1 MAEQRA
7 AIDDARDDTAT
18 TASEATPLLQSDA
31 GSRRVSLA
39 SSSST
44 AILRDTDGSE
54 HNESRQQQQQQ
65 QQQQKRAATDD
76 DGEANYK
83 VSRGR
88 GLAIMI
94 SVYILIFLQSCNMSG
109 MTMAQS
115 IIAADLDA
123 YDDAMWFTSAYL
135 IALSSLAPLT
145 GRLASIFSPRL
156 MVLVASLF
164 FSVGGLVTALAHSF
178 GVFILGR
185 VLSGMGGS
193 AIMVLAFILVLE
205 LTSRRR
211 RGLFVGM
218 VNAGFTTGISLG
230 AVVFGVMIPTAGWR
244 ALFAIQ
250 VPAGIIAGLGVYFAI
265 PKSFSSGQNGKE
277 ATIKEKLKK
286 IDYLGAIVLHY
297 SSFLYSLSAQI
308 QIIPLAISAGTLV
321 LFVLIEYFV
330 ASDPIIPIS
339 VLQNRG
345 ALLSCLSQLGFM
357 TSRWTILFYAPITA
371 LAVFGLSPGASG
383 SMLIPTNLGFG
394 LGGIL
399 IGWVHIRRAGSFYVA
414 CLVCVALFAATMFA
428 LSLCSNPAVP
438 GGLYVALLFSNGVFT
453 GATVNYTLA
462 HLLHLTS
469 PDTHYVATSLLGT
482 FRGFAGSFGSAIG
495 GGIFIR
501 TLRASLDKGFR
512 AIDGDGSSPLT
523 PERAQLVK
531 RLVGSPALVYGGGL
545 DETDRQVAVQ
555 GYVDALKVLFQA
567 AAVLSVVVLVVQAST
582 GWRGPGDVL
591 KDPEEDAGR
600 GRPAGVV
607 LREGEELD
615 D

>member
-1 MAEQRA
+1 MAEQRDVV
-7 AIDDARDDTAT
+7 DDAREDTAT
-18 TASEATPLLQSDA
+18 TASEATPLLQSDT
-31 GSRRVSLA
+31 GSRWVSA
-39 SSSST
+39 STSSSS
-44 AILRDTDGSE
+44 AILRDVDDGPD
-54 HNESRQQQQQQ
+54 HVGSRQQQQQQ
-65 QQQQKRAATDD
+65 RKKPAVND

-94 SVYILIFLQSCNMSG
+94 SANVERETTACNMSG

-115 IIAADLDA
+115 TIAADLDA

-164 FSVGGLVTALAHSF
+164 FAAGGLVTALAGSF

-250 VPAGIIAGLGVYFAI
+250 VPAGLIAGLGVYFAI
-265 PKSFSSGQNGKE
+265 PRSFSYGQDGKE
-277 ATIKEKLKK
+277 TSTKEKLKN
-286 IDYLGAIVLHY
+286 IDYLGAVVLTSTIVLL
-297 SSFLYSLSAQI
+297 LYSLSAQI
-308 QIIPLAISAGTLV
+308 QVVPLAISAGTLV
-321 LFVLIEYFV
+321 MFVLIEYFV
-330 ASDPIIPIS
+330 ASDPIIPIA

-357 TSRWTILFYAPITA
+357 TARWTILFYAPITA

-394 LGGIL
+394 IGGIL

-414 CLVCVALFAATMFA
+414 CLVCVALFAVTMFA
-428 LSLCSNPAVP
+428 LSLSSNPAVP
-438 GGLYVALLFSNGVFT
+438 GALYVALLFANGVFT
-453 GATVNYTLA
+453 GATINYTLA
-462 HLLHLTS
+462 HLLHLTT
-469 PDTHYVATSLLGT
+469 PDTHYVGTSLLGT

-495 GGIFIR
+495 GGIFVR
-501 TLRASLDKGFR
+501 TLRAGLERGYRALDGE
-512 AIDGDGSSPLT
+512 SSRLT

-545 DETDRQVAVQ
+545 GEADRWVAVQ
-555 GYVDALKVLFQA
+555 GYVDALRVLFQA
-567 AAVLSVVVLVVQAST
+567 AAVLSLVVLLVQSAT
-582 GWRGPGDVL
+582 GWRGPSDVA
-591 KDPEEDAGR
+591 KDPEEAGNN
-600 GRPAGVV
+600 GRSTGVV
-607 LREGEELD
+607 PREGEELD

>member
-1 MAEQRA
+1 MAEQQHFVA
-7 AIDDARDDTAT
+7 EDAREDTAT

-31 GSRRVSLA
+31 GSRRISSA
-39 SSSST
+39 SSTST
-44 AILRDTDGSE
+44 AILPDDGNGSDQDRP
-54 HNESRQQQQQQ
+54 RQRQR
-65 QQQQKRAATDD
+65 KKATVDDD

-115 IIAADLDA
+115 TIAADLDA
-123 YDDAMWFTSAYL
+123 YEDAMWFTSAYL

-164 FSVGGLVTALAHSF
+164 FAAGGLVTAVAGSF
-178 GVFILGR
+178 SVFLLGR

-250 VPAGIIAGLGVYFAI
+250 VPAGLVAGLGVYFAI
-265 PKSFSSGQNGKE
+265 PKSFSSGQDGKE
-277 ATIKEKLKK
+277 ASIKEKLKK
-286 IDYLGAIVLHY
+286 IDYLGAVVLTSTIVL
-297 SSFLYSLSAQI
+297 FLYSLSAQI

-357 TSRWTILFYAPITA
+357 TARWTILFYAPITA
-371 LAVFGLSPGASG
+371 LAIFGLSPGASG

-399 IGWVHIRRAGSFYVA
+399 IGWVHIRRAGSFYAA
-414 CLVCVALFAATMFA
+414 CLVCVALFAVTMFV
-428 LSLCSNPAVP
+428 LSLSSNPAVP
-438 GGLYVALLFSNGVFT
+438 GWLYVALLFANGVFT

-501 TLRASLDKGFR
+501 TLRGSLDQGFR
-512 AIDGDGSSPLT
+512 AIDGGSPLS

-545 DETDRQVAVQ
+545 GEVDRRVAVQ
-555 GYVDALKVLFQA
+555 GYVDTVKVLFQA
-567 AAVLSVVVLVVQAST
+567 AAVLSVVVLLVQAST
-582 GWRGPGDVL
+582 GWRGPGDVA
-591 KDPEEDAGR
+591 KDPEGTVGER
-600 GRPAGVV
+600 SAGVV
-607 LREGEELD
+607 PREGEELD

>member
-1 MAEQRA
+1 MTEQHHLGA
-7 AIDDARDDTAT
+7 DDAREDTAT
-18 TASEATPLLQSDA
+18 TVSEATPLLPSDA
-31 GSRRVSLA
+31 GSRRASA
-39 SSSST
+39 STSSSS
-44 AILRDTDGSE
+44 AILRDADDIPAHDGP
-54 HNESRQQQQQQ
+54 
-65 QQQQKRAATDD
+65 QQQKQQRKKPAVDD

-88 GLAIMI
+88 GLAIVI
-94 SVYILIFLQSCNMSG
+94 SANAKTNTAACNMSG

-115 IIAADLDA
+115 TIAADLDA
-123 YDDAMWFTSAYL
+123 YEDAMWFTSAYL

-164 FSVGGLVTALAHSF
+164 FAAGGLVTAVAGSF
-178 GVFILGR
+178 GAFILGR

-193 AIMVLAFILVLE
+193 AIMVLVFILVLE

-250 VPAGIIAGLGVYFAI
+250 D
-265 PKSFSSGQNGKE
+265 GKE
-277 ATIKEKLKK
+277 ASVKEKLKK
-286 IDYLGAIVLHY
+286 IDYLGAVVLTSTIVL
-297 SSFLYSLSAQI
+297 FLYSLSAQI
-308 QIIPLAISAGTLV
+308 QIVPLAISAGTLV
-321 LFVLIEYFV
+321 VFVLIEYFV

-357 TSRWTILFYAPITA
+357 TARWTILFYAPITA

-414 CLVCVALFAATMFA
+414 CLVCVAFFAVTMFA
-428 LSLCSNPAVP
+428 LSLSSNPAIP
-438 GGLYVALLFSNGVFT
+438 GGLYVALLFANGVFT
-453 GATVNYTLA
+453 GAIVNYTLA

-501 TLRASLDKGFR
+501 TLRAGLEKGYR
-512 AIDGDGSSPLT
+512 AVDGNGDGGSPLT

-545 DETDRQVAVQ
+545 GEVDRRVAVQ

-567 AAVLSVVVLVVQAST
+567 AAVLSLVVLLVQAST
-582 GWRGPGDVL
+582 GWRGPSDVA
-591 KDPEEDAGR
+591 KDTEEAAGN
-600 GRPAGVV
+600 GRSAAIVP
-607 LREGEELD
+607 REGEELD

>member
-1 MAEQRA
+1 
-7 AIDDARDDTAT
+7 
-18 TASEATPLLQSDA
+18 
-31 GSRRVSLA
+31 
-39 SSSST
+39 
-44 AILRDTDGSE
+44 
-54 HNESRQQQQQQ
+54 
-65 QQQQKRAATDD
+65 
-76 DGEANYK
+76 
-83 VSRGR
+83 
-88 GLAIMI
+88 
-94 SVYILIFLQSCNMSG
+94 
-109 MTMAQS
+109 MAQS
-115 IIAADLDA
+115 TIAADLDA
-123 YDDAMWFTSAYL
+123 YEDAMWFTSAYL

-164 FSVGGLVTALAHSF
+164 FAAGGLVTAVARSF

-230 AVVFGVMIPTAGWR
+230 AVVFGVMIPNAGWR
-244 ALFAIQ
+244 ALFAVQ
-250 VPAGIIAGLGVYFAI
+250 VPAGLIAGLGVYFAI
-265 PKSFSSGQNGKE
+265 PKSFSSGQGGKE
-277 ATIKEKLKK
+277 ATVKEKLKK
-286 IDYLGAIVLHY
+286 IDYLGAVVLVGSPYKLRNRNCTYMLTNRMQTGTIVL
-297 SSFLYSLSAQI
+297 FLYSLSAQI
-308 QIIPLAISAGTLV
+308 QIVPLAISAGSLV

-345 ALLSCLSQLGFM
+345 ALLSCLAQLGFM
-357 TSRWTILFYAPITA
+357 TARWTILFYAPITA

-399 IGWVHIRRAGSFYVA
+399 IGWVHIRRAGSFYLA

-428 LSLCSNPAVP
+428 LSLCSSLAVP
-438 GGLYVALLFSNGVFT
+438 GGLYVALLFANGVFT

-469 PDTHYVATSLLGT
+469 VDTHYVATSLLGT

-501 TLRASLDKGFR
+501 TLRASLEEGFR
-512 AIDGDGSSPLT
+512 AVDGGGSLLT
-523 PERAQLVK
+523 PERAQLIK
-531 RLVGSPALVYGGGL
+531 RLIGSPALVYSGGL
-545 DETDRQVAVQ
+545 GEVDRQVAVQ
-555 GYVDALKVLFQA
+555 GYVDAIKVLFQA
-567 AAVLSVVVLVVQAST
+567 AAVLSVVVLIVQAST
-582 GWRGPGDVL
+582 GWRGPGDAL
-591 KDPEEDAGR
+591 GDPEEEAGR
-600 GRPAGVV
+600 RRFDGVV
-607 LREGEELD
+607 PREGEELD

>member
-1 MAEQRA
+1 MAEQH
-7 AIDDARDDTAT
+7 DAVDGAREDTAT
-18 TASEATPLLQSDA
+18 TPSEATPLLQSNAD
-31 GSRRVSLA
+31 SRRASSA

-44 AILRDTDGSE
+44 AILRDVDTSNHAGP
-54 HNESRQQQQQQ
+54 HQQQQQRKQ
-65 QQQQKRAATDD
+65 AAADNDD
-76 DGEANYK
+76 EANYK

-115 IIAADLDA
+115 TIAADLDA
-123 YDDAMWFTSAYL
+123 YEDAMWFTSAYL

-164 FSVGGLVTALAHSF
+164 FAAGGLVTAVARSF

-230 AVVFGVMIPTAGWR
+230 AVVFGVMIPNAGWR
-244 ALFAIQ
+244 ALFAVQ
-250 VPAGIIAGLGVYFAI
+250 VPAGLIAGLGVYFAI
-265 PKSFSSGQNGKE
+265 PKSFSSGQGGKE
-277 ATIKEKLKK
+277 ATVKEKLKK
-286 IDYLGAIVLHY
+286 IDYLGAVVLTGTIVL
-297 SSFLYSLSAQI
+297 FLYSLSAQI
-308 QIIPLAISAGTLV
+308 QIVPLAISAGSLV

-345 ALLSCLSQLGFM
+345 ALLSCLAQLGFM
-357 TSRWTILFYAPITA
+357 TARWTILFYAPITA

-399 IGWVHIRRAGSFYVA
+399 IGWVHIRRAGSFYLA

-428 LSLCSNPAVP
+428 LSLCSSLAVP
-438 GGLYVALLFSNGVFT
+438 GGLYVALLFANGVFT

-469 PDTHYVATSLLGT
+469 VDTHYVATSLLGT

-501 TLRASLDKGFR
+501 TLRASLEEGFR
-512 AIDGDGSSPLT
+512 AVDGGGSLLT
-523 PERAQLVK
+523 PERAQLIK
-531 RLVGSPALVYGGGL
+531 RLIGSPALVYSGGL
-545 DETDRQVAVQ
+545 GEVDRQVAVQ
-555 GYVDALKVLFQA
+555 GYVDAIKVLFQA
-567 AAVLSVVVLVVQAST
+567 AAVLSVVVLIVQAST
-582 GWRGPGDVL
+582 GWRGPGDAL
-591 KDPEEDAGR
+591 GDPEEEAGR
-600 GRPAGVV
+600 RRFDGVV
-607 LREGEELD
+607 PREGEELD

>member
-1 MAEQRA
+1 MGEQQHVVAE
-7 AIDDARDDTAT
+7 DAREDAAT

-31 GSRRVSLA
+31 GSRRISSA
-39 SSSST
+39 SSTST
-44 AILRDTDGSE
+44 AILHEDG
-54 HNESRQQQQQQ
+54 NGLDQDGSRQQRN
-65 QQQQKRAATDD
+65 KTTVNDDD

-88 GLAIMI
+88 GLAIMV

-115 IIAADLDA
+115 TIAADLDA

-164 FSVGGLVTALAHSF
+164 FSAGGLVTAVAGSF

-250 VPAGIIAGLGVYFAI
+250 VPAGLVAGLGVYFAI
-265 PKSFSSGQNGKE
+265 PKSFSSGQDGKE
-277 ATIKEKLKK
+277 ESVKEKLKK
-286 IDYLGAIVLHY
+286 IDYLGAVIC
-297 SSFLYSLSAQI
+297 SQALSAQI

-357 TSRWTILFYAPITA
+357 TARWTILFYAPITA
-371 LAVFGLSPGASG
+371 LAIFGLSPGASG

-414 CLVCVALFAATMFA
+414 CLVCVALFAVTMFA
-428 LSLCSNPAVP
+428 LSLSSNPAIR
-438 GGLYVALLFSNGVFT
+438 GGLYVALLFGNGVFT

-501 TLRASLDKGFR
+501 TLRGSLDAGFR
-512 AIDGDGSSPLT
+512 AVDGGAPLS

-531 RLVGSPALVYGGGL
+531 RLVGSPALVYGGGWQSW
-545 DETDRQVAVQ
+545 TAGSRSRAMWT
-555 GYVDALKVLFQA
+555 
-567 AAVLSVVVLVVQAST
+567 LS
-582 GWRGPGDVL
+582 RCFF
-591 KDPEEDAGR
+591 
-600 GRPAGVV
+600 RP
-607 LREGEELD
+607 RRY
-615 D
+615 

>member
-1 MAEQRA
+1 MAEHHHLGA
-7 AIDDARDDTAT
+7 EDAREDTAT
-18 TASEATPLLQSDA
+18 TVSEATPLLQSDA
-31 GSRRVSLA
+31 GSRRASA
-39 SSSST
+39 STSSSS
-44 AILRDTDGSE
+44 AILRDVDDGSD
-54 HNESRQQQQQQ
+54 HDGPQHQQR
-65 QQQQKRAATDD
+65 KNPDVDD

-115 IIAADLDA
+115 TIAADLDA
-123 YDDAMWFTSAYL
+123 YEDAMWFTSAYL

-164 FSVGGLVTALAHSF
+164 FAAGGLVTAVAGSF

-250 VPAGIIAGLGVYFAI
+250 VPAGLIAGLGVYFAI
-265 PKSFSSGQNGKE
+265 PKSFSSGQDGKE
-277 ATIKEKLKK
+277 TSVKEKLKK
-286 IDYLGAIVLHY
+286 IDYLGAVVLTSTIVL
-297 SSFLYSLSAQI
+297 FLYSLSAQI
-308 QIIPLAISAGTLV
+308 QIVPLAISAGTLV

-357 TSRWTILFYAPITA
+357 TARWTILFYAPITA

-414 CLVCVALFAATMFA
+414 CLVCVAFFAVTMFA
-428 LSLCSNPAVP
+428 LSLSSSPATP
-438 GGLYVALLFSNGVFT
+438 GGLYVALLFANGVFT

-501 TLRASLDKGFR
+501 TLRASLEKRYR
-512 AIDGDGSSPLT
+512 AIDGGSSLSPR
-523 PERAQLVK
+523 RAQLVK

-545 DETDRQVAVQ
+545 GEVDRRVAVQ

-567 AAVLSVVVLVVQAST
+567 AAVLSLVVLLVQAST
-582 GWRGPGDVL
+582 GWRGPSDAA
-591 KDPEEDAGR
+591 KDPEESGNR
-600 GRPAGVV
+600 RSNGIVPH
-607 LREGEELD
+607 EGEELD

>member
-1 MAEQRA
+1 MAEQQHFVA
-7 AIDDARDDTAT
+7 EDAREDTAT

-31 GSRRVSLA
+31 GSRRISSA
-39 SSSST
+39 SSTST
-44 AILRDTDGSE
+44 AILPDDGNGSDQDRP
-54 HNESRQQQQQQ
+54 RQRQR
-65 QQQQKRAATDD
+65 KKATVDDD

-115 IIAADLDA
+115 TIAADLDA
-123 YDDAMWFTSAYL
+123 YEDAMWFTSAYL

-164 FSVGGLVTALAHSF
+164 FAAGGLVTAVAGSF
-178 GVFILGR
+178 SVFLLGR

-250 VPAGIIAGLGVYFAI
+250 VPAGLVAGLGVYFAI
-265 PKSFSSGQNGKE
+265 PKSFSSGQDGKE
-277 ATIKEKLKK
+277 ASIKEKLKK
-286 IDYLGAIVLHY
+286 IDYLGAVVLTSTIVL
-297 SSFLYSLSAQI
+297 FLYSLSAQI

-357 TSRWTILFYAPITA
+357 TARWTILFYAPITA
-371 LAVFGLSPGASG
+371 LAIFGLSPGASG

-399 IGWVHIRRAGSFYVA
+399 IGWVHIRRAGSFYAA
-414 CLVCVALFAATMFA
+414 CLVCVALFAVTMFV
-428 LSLCSNPAVP
+428 LSLSSNPAVP
-438 GGLYVALLFSNGVFT
+438 GWLYVALLFANGVFT

-501 TLRASLDKGFR
+501 TLRGSLDQGFR
-512 AIDGDGSSPLT
+512 AIDGGSPLS

-545 DETDRQVAVQ
+545 GEVDRRVAVQ
-555 GYVDALKVLFQA
+555 GYVDAVKVLFQA
-567 AAVLSVVVLVVQAST
+567 AAVLSVVVLLVQAST
-582 GWRGPGDVL
+582 GWRGPGDVA
-591 KDPEEDAGR
+591 KDPEGTVGER
-600 GRPAGVV
+600 SAGVV
-607 LREGEELD
+607 PREGEELD